1 MRQASH
7 PYSLPVWRIRGL
19 DSAQLQPNTHV
30 ETDLYA
36 PCQNTSFGFFFF
48 GFDYRMLSKPQNIV
62 TGRSQ
67 PHMIMTLMEDCL
79 QQTQNQWTKKINRIF
94 RICGIVNTII
104 LLILDPG
111 RRTESITTFPTP
123 LILWLPVSLIGLI
136 ILEAPRQLILHH
148 VTERLLD
155 AYAALVYHIRSRSRS
170 RSQIENEIYPIRLEY
185 PFPYRFLWDIL
196 CAQFVLVFAIEL
208 ILILNYQHSTRLIKF
223 DISVVFVFLLLLM
236 VYLIFEGSRRIQRE
250 LGAKAVWSSLG
261 LDSQVSID
269 EYGEDSRG
277 K

>member
-1 MRQASH
+1 
-7 PYSLPVWRIRGL
+7 
-19 DSAQLQPNTHV
+19 
-30 ETDLYA
+30 
-36 PCQNTSFGFFFF
+36 
-48 GFDYRMLSKPQNIV
+48 
-62 TGRSQ
+62 
-67 PHMIMTLMEDCL
+67 MTLMEDCL